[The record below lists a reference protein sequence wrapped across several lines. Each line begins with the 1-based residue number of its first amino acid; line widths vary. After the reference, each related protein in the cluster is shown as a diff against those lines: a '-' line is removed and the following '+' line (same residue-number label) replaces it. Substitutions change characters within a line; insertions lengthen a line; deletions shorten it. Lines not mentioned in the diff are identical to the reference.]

1 MAELVTPVAKRLQ
14 RPSWRDSR
22 LLIGVVL
29 VLLATTLGAKVIA
42 SADDDVPM
50 YVAARAL
57 KPGDALSGD
66 NLVRVDV
73 RLGERVGRYLGATA
87 GVPAGR
93 FALRTVPEGELVPLT
108 AIGVQSDVD
117 FQSVT
122 VKVDATSVASLA
134 VGSVVDVWVSP
145 RDPASTQT
153 RYLEAVRAIP
163 GVSVAGVPAAG
174 GSFGGASGDSAVQLL
189 VPKDQVA
196 TVISASD
203 RLSRFTLVPVPGS
216 KSAS

>member
-1 MAELVTPVAKRLQ
+1 MVELARPVAKRVQ

-50 YVAARAL
+50 YAAARAL
-57 KPGDALSGD
+57 KPGDALAGD

-73 RLGERVGRYLGATA
+73 RLGDREGRYLTAAA
-87 GVPAGR
+87 GVPPGR
-93 FALRTVPEGELVPLT
+93 FALRAVPEGELVPLS
-108 AIGVQSDVD
+108 AIGSQTDVD
-117 FQSVT
+117 VQSVT
-122 VKVDATSVASLA
+122 VKVDATTVASLA

-145 RDPASTQT
+145 RDPASTQA
-153 RYLEAVRAIP
+153 RYLTAVRTITA
-163 GVSVAGVPAAG
+163 VSVAGVPQDAG
-174 GSFGGASGDSAVQLL
+174 GFGGSGGDAAVQLL
-189 VPKDQVA
+189 VPRDQVA

>member
-1 MAELVTPVAKRLQ
+1 MVELARPVAKRLQ

-22 LLIGVVL
+22 LIIGIVL

-50 YVAARAL
+50 YAAARAL

-73 RLGERVGRYLGATA
+73 RLGDRAGRYLTARA
-87 GVPAGR
+87 GVPADR
-93 FALRTVPEGELVPLT
+93 FALRIVPEGELVPLT
-108 AIGVQSDVD
+108 AIGGRSDVD
-117 FQSVT
+117 VQSVT

-145 RDPASTQT
+145 RDPASTQA
-153 RYLEAVRAIP
+153 RYLEAVRTIAA
-163 GVSVAGVPAAG
+163 VSVAGVPQAG
-174 GSFGGASGDSAVQLL
+174 GAFGGSGGEAAVQLL
-189 VPKDQVA
+189 VPKNQVA

>member
-1 MAELVTPVAKRLQ
+1 MVELPRPVAKRLQ

-50 YVAARAL
+50 FAAARAL

-73 RLGERVGRYLGATA
+73 RLGDRAGRYLAARA

-93 FALRTVPEGELVPLT
+93 FALRTVAEGELVPLT
-108 AIGVQSDVD
+108 AVGAQTDVD
-117 FQSVT
+117 VQTVT
-122 VKVDATSVASLA
+122 VKVDATAVASLA

-145 RDPASTQT
+145 RDPASTQA
-153 RYLEAVRAIP
+153 RYLAAVRTISA
-163 GVSVAGVPAAG
+163 VSVAGVPPTGGGFG
-174 GSFGGASGDSAVQLL
+174 GSGGDAAVQLL
-189 VPKDQVA
+189 VPADRVA

-203 RLSRFTLVPVPGS
+203 QLSRFTLVPVPGS